1 MTNTLNQIIFFS
13 DFGNQNIFLEK
24 NHTPPFKLNGRSLRK
39 DKNAIFY
46 NVPEPKTNIKVDKI
60 NENMHTLKELAK
72 NIDINLANDNI
83 TKLTRIGKKLEG
95 EEKHRPLLVTF
106 SNDDIKRTNF
116 KNFVS
121 LRSEDEVTGDNESGI
136 KNISI
141 NHDMT
146 SQGKG
151 RVQSFNCRGYK

>member
-1 MTNTLNQIIFFS
+1 
-13 DFGNQNIFLEK
+13 
-24 NHTPPFKLNGRSLRK
+24 
-39 DKNAIFY
+39 
-46 NVPEPKTNIKVDKI
+46 
-60 NENMHTLKELAK
+60 MHTLKELAK

-95 EEKHRPLLVTF
+95 EEKHKLLVTF

-116 KNFVS
+116 KNFVR
-121 LRSEDEVTGDNESGI
+121 LRSEDEVTGENESGI

-151 RVQSFNCRGYK
+151 RVQSFNCRG

>member
-1 MTNTLNQIIFFS
+1 MN
-13 DFGNQNIFLEK
+13 
-24 NHTPPFKLNGRSLRK
+24 
-39 DKNAIFY
+39 
-46 NVPEPKTNIKVDKI
+46 
-60 NENMHTLKELAK
+60 TLKELAK

-106 SNDDIKRTNF
+106 SNDDIKRKLF
-116 KNFVS
+116 KNFVR

-151 RVQSFNCRGYK
+151 RVQSFKCRGYKKEIKSQGKFLYRVRGPPWARYIKKI

>member
-1 MTNTLNQIIFFS
+1 MN
-13 DFGNQNIFLEK
+13 
-24 NHTPPFKLNGRSLRK
+24 
-39 DKNAIFY
+39 
-46 NVPEPKTNIKVDKI
+46 
-60 NENMHTLKELAK
+60 TLKEIAK

-83 TKLTRIGKKLEG
+83 TKLSRIGKQLKG

-116 KNFVS
+116 KNFVR

-151 RVQSFNCRGYK
+151 RVQSFNCRGLKKRKKNPRGNFCTE

>member
-1 MTNTLNQIIFFS
+1 MN
-13 DFGNQNIFLEK
+13 
-24 NHTPPFKLNGRSLRK
+24 
-39 DKNAIFY
+39 
-46 NVPEPKTNIKVDKI
+46 
-60 NENMHTLKELAK
+60 TLKELAK

-83 TKLTRIGKKLEG
+83 TKLSRISKKLEG

-106 SNDDIKRTNF
+106 SNDDIKRKLF
-116 KNFVS
+116 KNFVR

-151 RVQSFNCRGYK
+151 RVQSFNCRGLKKRKKNPRGNFCTE

>member
-1 MTNTLNQIIFFS
+1 
-13 DFGNQNIFLEK
+13 
-24 NHTPPFKLNGRSLRK
+24 
-39 DKNAIFY
+39 
-46 NVPEPKTNIKVDKI
+46 
-60 NENMHTLKELAK
+60 MHTLKELDK
-72 NIDINLANDNI
+72 TIDINLANDNI
-83 TKLTRIGKKLEG
+83 TKLEG

-116 KNFVS
+116 KNFVR

-151 RVQSFNCRGYK
+151 RVQSFNCRG

>member
-1 MTNTLNQIIFFS
+1 MN
-13 DFGNQNIFLEK
+13 
-24 NHTPPFKLNGRSLRK
+24 
-39 DKNAIFY
+39 
-46 NVPEPKTNIKVDKI
+46 
-60 NENMHTLKELAK
+60 TLKELAK
-72 NIDINLANDNI
+72 QININLANENI

-106 SNDDIKRTNF
+106 SNDEIKRNFF
-116 KNFVS
+116 KNFVR

-146 SQGKG
+146 PKEREQLK
-151 RVQSFNCRGYK
+151 VLIEEAKEKEEQYMIII

>member
-1 MTNTLNQIIFFS
+1 M
-13 DFGNQNIFLEK
+13 D
-24 NHTPPFKLNGRSLRK
+24 
-39 DKNAIFY
+39 
-46 NVPEPKTNIKVDKI
+46 
-60 NENMHTLKELAK
+60 TLKELAK

-116 KNFVS
+116 KNFVR

-151 RVQSFNCRGYK
+151 RVQSFNCRGLKKGRKIPGEFFVQSKRPPVGKIHQENPNKRQYSTCK